1 MPTSTWIKVIGCLLL
16 LGGCSGSTD
25 SPPVVGGGG
34 GGGGGSAS
42 VDAFTNGVAQS
53 AGAKTEDQEPSDQLA
68 QMASTTPENTEPDTL

>member
-1 MPTSTWIKVIGCLLL
+1 MPTSAWVKVIGCLLL

-34 GGGGGSAS
+34 GSAS
-42 VDAFTNGVAQS
+42 VDAFTHAVAQT

-68 QMASTTPENTEPDTL
+68 QMAATAPENTEPAHL